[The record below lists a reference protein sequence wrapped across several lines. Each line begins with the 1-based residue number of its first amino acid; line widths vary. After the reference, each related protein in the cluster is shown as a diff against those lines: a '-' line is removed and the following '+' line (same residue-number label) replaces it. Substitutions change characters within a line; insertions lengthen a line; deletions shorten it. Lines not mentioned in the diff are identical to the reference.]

1 MAADLGHGN
10 NMLYAVAARD
20 AERAAAFAAR
30 FGASHSHGDYR
41 ALVEDP
47 DVDIVYVATTHPFH
61 REQALMAI
69 EAGKH
74 VLIEKPLA
82 LNAAHAREVLTA
94 ARDKGVFA
102 MEAVWMRANPL
113 ILKARDMVARGVI
126 GDVVAVHADFS
137 IEVAFDPT
145 HRLYD
150 LSNGGGALLDL
161 GVYPMHFAWLF
172 LGRPD
177 TQQVLGTLSPTGS
190 DATVAL
196 QWGYTSGAIA
206 QLRCATTAWTPGRA
220 TIAGT
225 TGSISVEPW
234 FLNPERL
241 VVTTSEGESR
251 WKVGA
256 RHTARRSRRSNGAFA
271 QGLLESPLAPHADT
285 IASPRADRPG
295 PRRPGCSL
303 PGRGV
308 GRFLQ
313 PGAEGLDVV
322 RAPKEVG
329 HELGRVLAAT
339 GGQDRVAIA
348 SGVLRRKQVLAVER
362 GEEVLGDDQ
371 APHVGVVGGRVAA
384 EVAERRRESACPRPG
399 QRGRRPTG
407 PP

>member
-1 MAADLGHGN
+1 MATDLVHGN

-20 AERAAAFAAR
+20 ADRAATFAAR
-30 FGASHSHGDYR
+30 FGARQSYGAYR
-41 ALVEDP
+41 TLVEDP

-69 EAGKH
+69 GAGKH
-74 VLIEKPLA
+74 VLIEKPLT

-113 ILKARDMVARGVI
+113 ILKARDLVARGVI

-161 GVYPMHFAWLF
+161 GIYPIHFAWLF
-172 LGRPD
+172 LGHPD
-177 TQQVLGTLSPTGS
+177 FQQVLGTLSPTGS
-190 DATVAL
+190 DAVVAL
-196 QWGYTSGAIA
+196 QWGYTSGAVA

-225 TGSISVEPW
+225 TGSISAEPW

-251 WKVGA
+251 VEGGGTTYGPQIQEVE
-256 RHTARRSRRSNGAFA
+256 RCLRE
-271 QGLLESPLAPHADT
+271 GLLESPLAPHADT
-285 IASPRADRPG
+285 IAVLELIDRARAD
-295 PRRPGCSL
+295 L
-303 PGRGV
+303 GV
-308 GRFLQ
+308 RY
-313 PGAEGLDVV
+313 
-322 RAPKEVG
+322 
-329 HELGRVLAAT
+329 
-339 GGQDRVAIA
+339 A
-348 SGVLRRKQVLAVER
+348 SER
-362 GEEVLGDDQ
+362 
-371 APHVGVVGGRVAA
+371 
-384 EVAERRRESACPRPG
+384 
-399 QRGRRPTG
+399 
-407 PP
+407 